1 MASSTVSTPQLGGN
15 YKNNGV
21 LNFVGAENVVS
32 ASPSPETLALVPPL
46 LARHVSNASS
56 IGTTMSRLSCSPQQA
71 TPRGL
76 RVNPFQIISKEYMQ
90 ILRKNNMAHCDK
102 NQVLYRVDTMA
113 ADSVVSLT
121 KSLIEMVEAFME
133 AYDEA
138 TTALAQ
144 QKHATTN
151 HFHQHGNKIV
161 AGSSHDNADSAHNS
175 GSGVVGISKNGNEF
189 GRPFSEDYDEPLSR
203 ISSALPH
210 HLGNWRH
217 HQHQLLSVDQ
227 PGLASFASVMTTAS
241 LRSMDERQPIAE
253 THLLRK
259 SQDHDGNK
267 VINRYS
273 VLADL
278 GKGAFGKVK
287 LGVNNETNETVAIKI
302 IKKAILKRSSDPLAL
317 NREIAILKKVRHQN
331 VVSLYE
337 VIDDPESEK
346 LYLVMQYVCNGPIV
360 RVKSDFTCPPVPE
373 STCKNYVRQLLSG
386 VRYLHKRHIVHHDIK
401 PDNILLGADG
411 IVYIT
416 DFGVSEVF
424 SPEQSLNESTRRG
437 VGTPIFSAPELLAAK
452 LAEGFGPPDITASM
466 ESDTDSQA
474 ALRKP
479 RERTGSGTFD
489 GVASDTWALGVTI
502 FILLVGRAPFV
513 GRNYTEV
520 AEAVQNFPFEWT
532 GVNAQGVSLNP
543 LWKEVLQGML
553 EKDPKQ
559 RWTLKRV
566 KNHAVFHD
574 AEVEEP
580 KVIGAM
586 KKQASRAVIVT
597 KAEVSHATT
606 KISGFLSDDSA
617 APFSRA
623 ASTVAKNYVSKL
635 RQRVV
640 IPSNGASATASV
652 VNASLSPSQERGDLS
667 ATNSGSAF
675 STKPTDFAFGDDD
688 VGAPAALSKRTT
700 MPFAASPPKDP
711 AGSTNPRR
719 VSIGSPSAHSPL
731 TAMTSPQYPEM
742 ESDPPQNFD
751 DVFSIRRPTVI
762 GGPHTQRRRSTTFS
776 DNPSE
781 SGLQVKGTA
790 EPSTEC

>member
-1 MASSTVSTPQLGGN
+1 
-15 YKNNGV
+15 
-21 LNFVGAENVVS
+21 
-32 ASPSPETLALVPPL
+32 
-46 LARHVSNASS
+46 
-56 IGTTMSRLSCSPQQA
+56 MSRLSCSPQQA

-76 RVNPFQIISKEYMQ
+76 RVNPFQLISKEYMQ
-90 ILRKNNMAHCDK
+90 ILRKHNMSHCDK
-102 NQVLYRVDTMA
+102 NQVLYRVENMAPDTM
-113 ADSVVSLT
+113 VGLT
-121 KSLIEMVEAFME
+121 KSLVEMVESFME

-144 QKHATTN
+144 QKHAT
-151 HFHQHGNKIV
+151 FQQQQQQHGNKIV
-161 AGSSHDNADSAHNS
+161 AGSTHDNTDSAHNS
-175 GSGVVGISKNGNEF
+175 GNGVVGISSNLHNNGNAAHVA
-189 GRPFSEDYDEPLSR
+189 RRFSEDYDEPLSR
-203 ISSALPH
+203 ISSTLPH
-210 HLGNWRH
+210 QLNNWRN

-259 SQDHDGNK
+259 SQDDDGNK

-346 LYLVMQYVCNGPIV
+346 LYLVMQYVCNGPVV
-360 RVKSDFTCPPVPE
+360 RVKSDFTCPPIPE
-373 STCKNYVRQLLSG
+373 LTCKKYVRQLLSG

-424 SPEQSLNESTRRG
+424 SAEQSLNESTRRG

-452 LAEGFGPPDITASM
+452 LAEGFGPPDVTASM

-532 GVNAQGVSLNP
+532 GVNTQGTPLNP
-543 LWKEVLQGML
+543 LWKDVLQGML

-566 KNHAVFHD
+566 KNHAVFYD

-586 KKQASRAVIVT
+586 KKQASRAVLVT
-597 KAEVSHATT
+597 KAEVSQATT
-606 KISGFLSDDSA
+606 RISGFLNNEA
-617 APFSRA
+617 AVPFSRA

-640 IPSNGASATASV
+640 TTANGVSATASV
-652 VNASLSPSQERGDLS
+652 VNASLSPSHEYDDLM
-667 ATNSGSAF
+667 ATNSGSIGCG
-675 STKPTDFAFGDDD
+675 SKPSEFVFGDEE
-688 VGAPAALSKRTT
+688 VGTPALSKRTT

-711 AGSTNPRR
+711 SSGTTNPRHG
-719 VSIGSPSAHSPL
+719 SIGSTSASSPL
-731 TAMTSPQYPEM
+731 NMVTSPKYPEM
-742 ESDPPQNFD
+742 ESDPPPNFD

-762 GGPHTQRRRSTTFS
+762 GGPHAPRRRSTTFS
-776 DNPSE
+776 ETPGE
-781 SGLQVKGTA
+781 SDVGKGNG
-790 EPSTEC
+790 TEAPIGN